1 MTRRRGSHAVSGSI
15 ESLLSRLPERFW
27 HPTPVVEDGQLVGLQ
42 DYLGD
47 LEEHL
52 RKQLAMRP
60 VTDLRSV
67 REQPPVAEVMAAI
80 DCSPA
85 KWYQAVL

>member
-15 ESLLSRLPERFW
+15 KSLLMRLPERFW
-27 HPTPVVEDGQLVGLQ
+27 HPCPGVEDGQLVGLQ

-47 LEEHL
+47 LEDHL
-52 RKQLAMRP
+52 RKQHAMRP
-60 VTDLRSV
+60 ATDLRSA
-67 REQPPVAEVMAAI
+67 REHPPVAEVMAAI

-85 KWYQAVL
+85 KWFQAVL